1 MTTTAAAQ
9 RFAVCAIPLNRVPVV
24 RHLTAR
30 AVPAR
35 GVEIGVIAQRPTA
48 RAEAAWARRL
58 ATAERPSAADLVAI
72 DDPHGH
78 VVATPTDRLV
88 PAELLDDGGFLTRN
102 LGGWAPILFGVFG
115 LPEASGEAPT
125 DPVLAVTRVLAEHG
139 PRIRA
144 RGADAA
150 QVAARLETEVGTDAA
165 GVAAAVGHLHAL
177 RARYAGRPAEH
188 VAVLARALAEG
199 GDLREAVD
207 LTAAGADTGAGH
219 GQAAPT
225 TGAAPVPRLLLLDE
239 LMAQLVAT
247 EAARRAAV
255 AERDP
260 ARAEALA
267 ETQAVW
273 GERDGLRL
281 LLKGEYIAGRHRRST
296 VLLAPGLGLVVKQPA
311 PEPDHDIAFGEEENW
326 PYAVDGGALVTA
338 RGRLGEIVTDG
349 LVPRLDRISGREV
362 AFSTLLGLIVEPFV
376 DGPTLQA
383 HVLEDPARM
392 TAEVYD
398 ELVVAQLLC
407 EALGVD
413 NPDWHG
419 ANFIVPTAGGSL
431 VHIDW
436 GAATPLAPA
445 EAADPAAARARLDK
459 VANVAYS
466 FHDAAIAERVASL
479 HAALRDDEVR
489 LERLRRRAA
498 ELAARA

>member
-1 MTTTAAAQ
+1 MMTMPPQ

-24 RHLTAR
+24 RHLTSR

-35 GVEIGVIAQRPTA
+35 GAEIGVIAQRPTA

-58 ATAERPSAADLVAI
+58 TTAGPPSAADLVAI

-78 VVATPTDRLV
+78 VVPTPTDRLV
-88 PAELLDDGGFLTRN
+88 PAELLDDDGFLTRN

-115 LPEASGEAPT
+115 LPEPGDAAAT
-125 DPVLAVTRVLAEHG
+125 DPVLAVTRVLTEHG

-165 GVAAAVGHLHAL
+165 GVAAAVGQLHTL
-177 RARYAGRPAEH
+177 RERLAGRPAEH
-188 VAVLARALAEG
+188 VDLLARALADG

-207 LTAAGADTGAGH
+207 LAAPGPRGH
-219 GQAAPT
+219 GDEE
-225 TGAAPVPRLLLLDE
+225 GAVRGAETRPAPRLLLLDE

-247 EAARRAAV
+247 ETARRAAV

-260 ARAEALA
+260 ARAESLA
-267 ETQAVW
+267 EAQAIW
-273 GERDGLRL
+273 AERYGLRL

-296 VLLAPGLGLVVKQPA
+296 VLLAPALGLVVKQPA

-338 RGRLGEIVTDG
+338 RGRLGEIVADG
-349 LVPRLDRISGREV
+349 LVPRLDRISGRDV

-383 HVLEDPARM
+383 HVLADPARM

-407 EALGVD
+407 EAIGVD
-413 NPDWHG
+413 NPDWHA
-419 ANFIVPTAGGSL
+419 ANFIVPATGGSL

-445 EAADPAAARARLDK
+445 EATDPAAARARLDK

-466 FHDAAIAERVASL
+466 FHDAAIAERVAAL
-479 HAALRDDEVR
+479 HAALRNDDAR
-489 LERLRRRAA
+489 LAGLRRRAA
-498 ELAARA
+498 ELAAQG